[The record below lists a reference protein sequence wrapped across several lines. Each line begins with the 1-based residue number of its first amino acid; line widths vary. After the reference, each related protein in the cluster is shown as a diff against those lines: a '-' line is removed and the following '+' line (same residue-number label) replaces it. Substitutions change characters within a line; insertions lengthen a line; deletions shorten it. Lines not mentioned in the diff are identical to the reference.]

1 MYQVPICLVRFDEE
15 SQNEYS
21 EASTKQTIYVVDDSV
36 AFSNKATAEKYQKYR
51 EWDDGMRGGNG
62 SATLRTMQLDSMSDK
77 KVDALIKSMERQMK
91 NFEKK

>member
-1 MYQVPICLVRFDEE
+1 MQIPTYLIKVFEE

-21 EASTKQTIYVVDDSV
+21 EASTKQTIYVVDDCV
-36 AFSNKATAEKYQKYR
+36 AFSNKATAEKYQKYSQ
-51 EWDDGMRGGNG
+51 WDNGMRGGNG

-91 NFEKK
+91 NFEKN

>member
-1 MYQVPICLVRFDEE
+1 MQIPTYLIKVFEE

-21 EASTKQTIYVVDDSV
+21 EASTKQTIYIVDDSV
-36 AFSNKATAEKYQKYR
+36 AFSNKATAEKYQKYSQ
-51 EWDDGMRGGNG
+51 WDNGMRGGNG

-91 NFEKK
+91 NFEKN